1 MGVGSKKKKLSCYL
15 NLSSI
20 ILMVYTAGWREN
32 KLSTSDCCKWE
43 RVECNTATGRVIRL
57 FLNLTMTETE
67 YDLDYRSYMVDFNEK
82 FSQSTDTK
90 RDYWY
95 LNASLF
101 LSFEELKS
109 LYLNGNSIAGCVHSR
124 GLERLSSKL
133 NKLEILDLSDNNL
146 NDSTLLSLSELSS
159 LKSLYLANNQ
169 FTKSNPTNGINKLSK
184 LNNLE
189 ILNLHGNEL
198 GNDILSR
205 LNGFT
210 SLKTLRLQNCALE
223 ETIHMLGNSS
233 IEKRQLR
240 LIKTEVLG
248 LSENLFNNSIF
259 SFLGAIS
266 NLKSL
271 HIRDNILAGPIDIKA
286 LNALSNLEKLYME
299 YNAVNDF
306 LPSRENET
314 KLRLI
319 NLKVLDLSS
328 NRFSSS
334 ILSSLGK
341 LSNRKSFYF
350 GGSKLKGSIDLRE
363 LDGLSYLEEMYLD
376 CSFDD
381 SNFQGVTKFC
391 LPQFFHV

>member
-1 MGVGSKKKKLSCYL
+1 MESKWLWMFL
-15 NLSSI
+15 VAL
-20 ILMVYTAGWREN
+20 ILFGGWC
-32 KLSTSDCCKWE
+32 DGCWE
-43 RVECNTATGRVIRL
+43 QEKIALLLLKSFFYNINGLHSWVEGKQIKYFRLLVECNTTTGRVIRL

-124 GLERLSSKL
+124 G
-133 NKLEILDLSDNNL
+133 
-146 NDSTLLSLSELSS
+146 
-159 LKSLYLANNQ
+159 
-169 FTKSNPTNGINKLSK
+169 INKLSK

-223 ETIHMLGNSS
+223 ETIHMIEFSDLMNLRELYLDNNEIESLESFQGMKLGNSS

-286 LNALSNLEKLYME
+286 LNALSNLEKLYMR

-334 ILSSLGK
+334 ILSPLGK

>member
-1 MGVGSKKKKLSCYL
+1 
-15 NLSSI
+15 
-20 ILMVYTAGWREN
+20 
-32 KLSTSDCCKWE
+32 
-43 RVECNTATGRVIRL
+43 
-57 FLNLTMTETE
+57 MTETE

-169 FTKSNPTNGINKLSK
+169 CTKSNPTNGINKLSK

-223 ETIHMLGNSS
+223 ETIHMIEFSDLMNLRELYLDNNEIESLESFQGNSS

-271 HIRDNILAGPIDIKA
+271 HIRDNILAGPIDIK
-286 LNALSNLEKLYME
+286 
-299 YNAVNDF
+299 
-306 LPSRENET
+306 
-314 KLRLI
+314 
-319 NLKVLDLSS
+319 
-328 NRFSSS
+328 
-334 ILSSLGK
+334 
-341 LSNRKSFYF
+341 
-350 GGSKLKGSIDLRE
+350 
-363 LDGLSYLEEMYLD
+363 
-376 CSFDD
+376 
-381 SNFQGVTKFC
+381 
-391 LPQFFHV
+391 